1 MIQGSGNRPMR
12 ASATLIL
19 ATLMSCLPSISV
31 AANPNAA
38 QDTAPPAALKHALE
52 EYEDRIDELTLSKG
66 SSAFELAEE
75 WVALGFA
82 RQRARDHRAA
92 VDSFENAL
100 YIERLT
106 QGAASRGPD
115 PTDRAPHREQSRARR
130 LARSRTKSYAAT
142 DSQRTGPR
150 HWKHGTNGDRQAAG
164 TLAPGGNGASDRP
177 GAPQPSLDRQGNG
190 RRNARFDGRDE

>member
-100 YIERLT
+100 YIERLHKGLHHAD
-106 QGAASRGPD
+106 QIPLIERLIESNRALGAWPAVAQNHTLLQTVNERGRD
-115 PTDRAPHREQSRARR
+115 TGSTAR
-130 LARSRTKSYAAT
+130 TAT
-142 DSQRTGPR
+142 AKQ
-150 HWKHGTNGDRQAAG
+150 
-164 TLAPGGNGASDRP
+164 LAPGGNGASDRP